1 MAKNMKYIRKRKR
14 KYGFAFLIDIPFTD
28 ENGVVKHFAE
38 TVKLP
43 DFPNEKSALLA
54 AQKIR
59 NDALIGIQ
67 SGKLKRSL
75 PTVNNLYKRKWDLL
89 PMSIN
94 THEKQDAIYAVLK
107 PIYGDKK
114 LSDILVADIQ
124 ESLNTYAETHSQD
137 AVKRMLTVWRQIYKC
152 ALMLGYEISDKTAA
166 IVLPK
171 SKVVSKRRNVQ
182 MRQEDFFTVLNG
194 LLEYGG
200 SESYDNRGI
209 WFMLQIMYFTGCRPA
224 EALALTADDLQGDY
238 IRINKSVGSTSS
250 AKRQIVP
257 PKTESSERMIP
268 VAPDL
273 KPILRDLKRWSHHEY
288 LLADESGNLRDI
300 DQVSNQIHLVARKHG
315 VQFNAYM
322 LRHLMSTEL
331 LHRGDSVVA
340 RDLLGHTSFSMTL
353 DYARSTDQDLLSAVS
368 DLRAEKQPKK
378 RRLSQPETAALRQYL
393 IFRFAADARF
403 LAVLR
408 AFQKEW

>member
-1 MAKNMKYIRKRKR
+1 MAKDMKYIRKRKR
-14 KYGFAFLIDIPFTD
+14 KYGYAFLIDIPYTD
-28 ENGVVKHFAE
+28 ENGTLKHFTE
-38 TVKLP
+38 TVKVP
-43 DFPNEKSALLA
+43 EFSHEKSALLA

-59 NDALIGIQ
+59 NDALVEIQ
-67 SGKLKRSL
+67 SGRLKRSL

-107 PIYGDKK
+107 PIYGDKR
-114 LSDILVADIQ
+114 LSDISVADIQ
-124 ESLNTYAETHSQD
+124 ESLNSYAKSHSQD
-137 AVKRMLTVWRQIYKC
+137 AVKRLLTVWRQIYKC
-152 ALMLGYEISDKTAA
+152 ALMLGYEISDKTTAV
-166 IVLPK
+166 VLPK
-171 SKVVSKRRNVQ
+171 SKVVSKRRSVQ
-182 MRQEDFFTVLNG
+182 MNESDFRTVLNG
-194 LLEYGG
+194 LLEYSGI
-200 SESYDNRGI
+200 ETYDNRGI
-209 WFMLQIMYFTGCRPA
+209 WFMLQIMYYTGCRPA

-273 KPILRDLKRWSHHEY
+273 KPILLDLKRWSHHEY
-288 LLADESGNLRDI
+288 LLADESGSLRDI
-300 DQVSNQIHLVARKHG
+300 DQVSNQIHIVARKHG

-368 DLRAEKQPKK
+368 DLRAEKQPKTKSLERPSDTKLRVWYFFRIAGDMRYIAYLK
-378 RRLSQPETAALRQYL
+378 RFNE
-393 IFRFAADARF
+393 
-403 LAVLR
+403 
-408 AFQKEW
+408 E